1 MLSSPRDKPYLCY
14 IHRQGR
20 SISDLMVLMCEGD
33 DGLDPLLAD
42 VLGDSAFLKVEVF
55 DGDRRVL
62 VRLPQP

>member
-1 MLSSPRDKPYLCY
+1 
-14 IHRQGR
+14 
-20 SISDLMVLMCEGD
+20 MVLMCEGD